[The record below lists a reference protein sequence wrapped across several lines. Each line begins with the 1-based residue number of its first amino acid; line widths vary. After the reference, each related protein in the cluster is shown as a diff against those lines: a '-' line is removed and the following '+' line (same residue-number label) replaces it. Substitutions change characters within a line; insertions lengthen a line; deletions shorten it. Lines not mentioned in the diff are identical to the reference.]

1 MRPAGKGSKAGPM
14 DVVTV
19 TGNLLAEWTFEVVR
33 LVPGSTH
40 RAERMEF
47 QVGGKG
53 INVSRVLQHLGLSTE
68 AHGFASGELAE
79 LCRRW
84 LEEREIAHEFHPL
97 EQGVRPGLV
106 VRESGDPGAS
116 ETTFL
121 GLDFAV
127 PGTSWEAAMK
137 QIGEERPSWMALCGS
152 IPGWQGGWLESV
164 AALVH
169 DKEIQVCADTYGPAL
184 EDLITLPL
192 ELVKI
197 NRAELARLRPERA
210 NGTSVEL
217 LAEISE
223 GSPVRNW
230 IITDGPNP
238 ILAAFETGELY
249 EVAPAVIAETSA
261 TGSGD
266 TFLAAILQQSLAGAG
281 PEEMLSHATAC
292 ASANAASPN
301 IGDFPLPVAGAYRP
315 TIRRL

>member
-1 MRPAGKGSKAGPM
+1 M
-14 DVVTV
+14 DVVTI

-33 LVPGSTH
+33 LVPGRTH

-68 AHGFASGELAE
+68 AHGFASGDLAD
-79 LCRRW
+79 LCRTW
-84 LEEREIAHEFHPL
+84 LGEREIAHVFHPL
-97 EQGVRPGLV
+97 NAGVRPGLV
-106 VRESGDPGAS
+106 VRESGDPGAL

-121 GLDFAV
+121 GLDLAV
-127 PGTSWEAAMK
+127 PGTSWESAMK
-137 QIGEERPSWMALCGS
+137 QIGELRPSWLALCGS
-152 IPGWQGGWLESV
+152 IPGWQSGWLESV
-164 AALVH
+164 AALVN
-169 DKEIQVCADTYGPAL
+169 DQQIQVCADTYGAPL

-197 NRAELARLRPERA
+197 NRSELARLRPEMA
-210 NGTSVEL
+210 DAASMDL
-217 LAEISE
+217 LAEVSE

-238 ILAAFETGELY
+238 ILAAFESGELY
-249 EVAPAVIAETSA
+249 EVKPAPIEEVSP

-266 TFLAAILQQSLAGAG
+266 TFLAGILQQSIAGAS
-281 PEEMLSHATAC
+281 PEDMLSYASAC

-301 IGDFPLPVAGAYRP
+301 IADFELPVPDAYRP
-315 TIRRL
+315 AIRRL